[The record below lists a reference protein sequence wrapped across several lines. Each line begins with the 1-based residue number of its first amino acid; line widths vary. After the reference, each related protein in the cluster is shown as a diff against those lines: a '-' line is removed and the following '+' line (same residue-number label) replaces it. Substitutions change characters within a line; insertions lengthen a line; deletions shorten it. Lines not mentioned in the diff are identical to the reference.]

1 MALATPLKTVTT
13 RKKTLPRA
21 TSSFWSAFG
30 YLLPVMLIFALF
42 TYYPLLRVMY
52 LSLTDADFLKPT
64 PNFVG
69 FQNYQTMLSS
79 REFYSSLMT
88 TMLFALGVTFLEVG
102 LGLALGFLMNA
113 KTRVQGLLR
122 GAVFA
127 PVVISI
133 AATAIV
139 WMFLLNTQGG
149 PINRSLNSLGLGNVG
164 WLTDPNMAL
173 ISVILVSVWKGVGL
187 SAVLFLSGLQGI
199 SKELEEAAVV
209 DGANRWQIASRI
221 TLPLLSPTTFVV
233 FFISLVGTFQSYGLV
248 LLLTQGG
255 PVGSTTL
262 LGYFIYQNA
271 FQFFQMGYASALSVA
286 LFFLLAF
293 LAFVQ
298 FKISESRVHYQ

>member
-1 MALATPLKTVTT
+1 MAFATPLQSGST
-13 RKKTLPRA
+13 RTKSVPRA
-21 TSSFWSAFG
+21 GASFWNAFG
-30 YLLPVMLIFALF
+30 YLLPAMLIFALF

-69 FQNYQTMLSS
+69 LQNYQTMLNS
-79 REFYSSLMT
+79 REFYSSLIN

-149 PINRSLNSLGLGNVG
+149 PINRSLNTLGLGNVG
-164 WLTDPNMAL
+164 WLTDPNVAL

-187 SAVLFLSGLQGI
+187 AAVLFLSGLQGI
-199 SKELEEAAVV
+199 SRELEEAAVV
-209 DGANRWQIASRI
+209 DGANRWQIASKI

-233 FFISLVGTFQSYGLV
+233 FFISLVGTFQSYGLM

-262 LGYFIYQNA
+262 LGYYIYQNA
-271 FQFFQMGYASALSVA
+271 FQFFQMGYASAVSVA
-286 LFFLLAF
+286 LFLLLAL

>member
-1 MALATPLKTVTT
+1 MAFATPLQSGST
-13 RKKTLPRA
+13 RTKSVPRA
-21 TSSFWSAFG
+21 GASFWNAFG
-30 YLLPVMLIFALF
+30 YLLPAMLIFALF

-69 FQNYQTMLSS
+69 LQNYQTMLNSS
-79 REFYSSLMT
+79 EFYSSLIN

-149 PINRSLNSLGLGNVG
+149 PINRSLNTLGLGNVG
-164 WLTDPNMAL
+164 WLTDPNVAL

-187 SAVLFLSGLQGI
+187 AAVLFLSGLQGI
-199 SKELEEAAVV
+199 SRELEEAAVV
-209 DGANRWQIASRI
+209 DGANRWQIASKI

-233 FFISLVGTFQSYGLV
+233 FFISLVGTFQSYGLM

-262 LGYFIYQNA
+262 LGYYIYQNA
-271 FQFFQMGYASALSVA
+271 FQFFQMGYASAVSVA
-286 LFFLLAF
+286 LFLLLAL